1 MNPQSFSLEK
11 LAHLVQGEC
20 VGQRDLK
27 LSGLASLEHAGAQH
41 LAFVNAD
48 KYLDQAGASK
58 AGALI
63 VTEALKAQI
72 HSQQNFIVV
81 ANPYLAFAILTHVF
95 ERKHADT
102 GIESTAQIDPSAIIA
117 DSAYIGHYA
126 VIGKHCVV
134 GDESVIQSHCR
145 IDDDVEVGKQCFI
158 DSHVTLTGQA
168 KIGDRV
174 RIHAN
179 TVIGGEGFGFA
190 PYQGK
195 WHRIAQLGSVR
206 IGNDVRIGSNCSID
220 RGALDDTILDDGVII
235 DNLVQIAHNV
245 KIGANTAMAA
255 KCGIAGS
262 TEIGKNC
269 IFAGGVGVVGHIN
282 IADNVT
288 ITGMSMVTKSI
299 SEAGSY
305 SSGTPMLE
313 SLQWKRAAVR
323 FKQLADVPLTQLMQ
337 RLDYM
342 KSQIESLESTKL
354 RNNYDD

>member
-1 MNPQSFSLEK
+1 MNSKSLHLAH

-20 VGQRDLK
+20 LGQSDFIVE
-27 LSGLASLEHAGAQH
+27 GLASLDGAQEKQI
-41 LAFVNAD
+41 AFVNSD
-48 KYLDQAGASK
+48 KYLAQAHASK

-63 VTEALKAQI
+63 VTASLKAQLTDRD
-72 HSQQNFIVV
+72 NFIVV

-95 ERKHADT
+95 EKKHDHY
-102 GIESTAQIDPSAIIA
+102 GIENTAQIHPSAVIA
-117 DSAYIGHYA
+117 TNAYIGHYV
-126 VIGKHCVV
+126 VIGENCRV
-134 GDESVIQSHCR
+134 GSASVIQSHVK
-145 IDDDVEVGKQCFI
+145 IDDQVEIGANCFV
-158 DSHVTLTGQA
+158 DSHVTLTGQT

-195 WHRIAQLGSVR
+195 WHRIAQLGSVV
-206 IGNDVRIGSNCSID
+206 IGHDVRIGSNCSID
-220 RGALDDTILDDGVII
+220 RGALDDTILEDGVII

-245 KIGANTAMAA
+245 KIGANTALAA

-262 TEIGKNC
+262 TTIGKNC

-313 SLQWKRAAVR
+313 SLHWKRAAVR
-323 FKQLADVPLTQLMQ
+323 FKQLADVPLTQLLK
-337 RLDYM
+337 RLDHIQT
-342 KSQIESLESTKL
+342 QIESLESTFK
-354 RNNYDD
+354 RK